1 MRSKSRWHVLLSI
14 SAALSACS
22 KVDDD
27 APAVD
32 VVDIPELGNS
42 DSSAE
47 TSGLLPYVGCNGEV
61 FGPIET
67 SGDYLLIDVPDDAA
81 PLGCVKSPPETE
93 SALDCPSDVIESTG
107 LAGTS
112 FGISEF
118 LVTIGDVRFCESDL
132 NCRPPPEC
140 MRGGDYDP
148 FPCGWIADD
157 FCNTIG
163 GHLCTEVE
171 LERASRGPGAYAFPW
186 GNDPP
191 EVCKLPGESVEDF
204 VRRRDI
210 SPYGL
215 RGTLT
220 DRVAAGNR
228 YWTPT
233 DSIQDFCDGVP
244 CWSGDPGPSNRV
256 SRGGVLS
263 QGTYLPLYHRERSSW
278 GPAYARCC
286 TGTYD

>member
-1 MRSKSRWHVLLSI
+1 MSRKSLWHVLLSI
-14 SAALSACS
+14 STALSACS

-27 APAVD
+27 GPAVD
-32 VVDIPELGNS
+32 VADGPELGNF
-42 DSSAE
+42 DGSAE
-47 TSGLLPYVGCNGEV
+47 AEVPLPYVGCNGEV
-61 FGPIET
+61 FET
-67 SGDYLLIDVPDDAA
+67 TEAGGGFILIDVPDDAV
-81 PLGCVKSPPETE
+81 PLGCVKPPSGTE
-93 SALDCPSDVIESTG
+93 SILDCPSDVIESRG
-107 LAGTS
+107 LAGTA
-112 FGISEF
+112 FEISPY
-118 LVTIGDVRFCESDL
+118 LVSIGDVFQCESDL

-140 MRGGDYDP
+140 MRGDRYDP

-157 FCNTIG
+157 YCRTRG
-163 GHLCTEVE
+163 AHLCTEVE
-171 LERASRGPGAYAFPW
+171 LERASRGPRAYAFPW

-228 YWTPT
+228 YWTT
-233 DSIQDFCDGVP
+233 SDSIFELCDEVP
-244 CWSGDPGPSNRV
+244 CWKGDPGPSNRV
-256 SRGGVLS
+256 SRGGVLR
-263 QGTYLPLYHRERSSW
+263 QGTDLVLPLYHRERSSW

-286 TGTYD
+286 R